1 MIAWAD
7 LPARVAPMSKADYE
21 RERETRA
28 NMPATKSGIAFVPN
42 SYDDHVQMT
51 ARKNRLRFTRLWY
64 SRALAPEVPSTLLD
78 FFHVT
83 AVACAD
89 HTWAF
94 AREHNVS
101 FDVSGSRASNLET
114 DGPPALTE
122 CLTRRLAD
130 WKPPA
135 KPSAT
140 QKAARSN
147 GRVVLSFVVVKA

>member
-1 MIAWAD
+1 MVAWAD
-7 LPARVAPMSKADYE
+7 LPARVVPMSKADYE
-21 RERETRA
+21 RDREARA
-28 NMPATKSGIAFVPN
+28 NMPATKSGIAFVRN

-51 ARKNRLRFTRLWY
+51 VRKNRLRFTRLWY

-78 FFHVT
+78 FFPAT
-83 AVACAD
+83 GVACAEY
-89 HTWAF
+89 TWAF

-101 FDVSGSRASNLET
+101 FDVSATGASNLET

-135 KPSAT
+135 KPNAK
-140 QKAARSN
+140 QLAGRSD
-147 GRVVLSFVVVKA
+147 GKVVLSFVVVKA